1 VLTVVAVGVFVL
13 AFIAVAVLLVM
24 KMTGVAG

>member
-1 VLTVVAVGVFVL
+1 VLTAISVGLFVV

-24 KMTGVAG
+24 KMTGAG